1 MAQSN
6 SIHLESDKELGSG
19 AVLGLRGG
27 GERRRGR
34 LELLPKER
42 VRGRRERRD
51 GVQVAAPGVLQ
62 HIPARE
68 EEITPSDQD
77 EVSISRMTKKN
88 REAQR
93 RRARRVRGGRRK
105 GAYFQMRGMK

>member
-19 AVLGLRGG
+19 VVLGLRGG

-77 EVSISRMTKKN
+77 EVSISRMTKKKS
-88 REAQR
+88 
-93 RRARRVRGGRRK
+93 RGTET
-105 GAYFQMRGMK
+105 ASA

>member
-6 SIHLESDKELGSG
+6 SIHLEPDKELGSG
-19 AVLGLRGG
+19 VVLGLRGG

-77 EVSISRMTKKN
+77 EVSISRMTKKKIE
-88 REAQR
+88 RDRDGER
-93 RRARRVRGGRRK
+93 VGFEGGGGRARTSR
-105 GAYFQMRGMK
+105 